1 MNPQSNRD
9 ALTAATSPTSV
20 TEPLIER
27 VLGPF
32 QRFFST
38 NASGGL
44 LLLASTAVALVWA
57 NSPWAAAYHHLWETT
72 FNIGTPTFGLTLP
85 LHAWVN
91 DALMAIFF
99 FLVGLEIKREVL
111 VGELSTRR
119 SATLPVAAA
128 LGGMVVPALLFASV
142 NAGGPGAS
150 GWGVPMATDI
160 AFALGILALLG
171 DRVPASLRIF
181 LAALAIADDLGAV
194 LVIAFF
200 YTRAI
205 NWGALAAAG
214 VVLLVLMALNR
225 AGARRP
231 TTYALLGVVLWVFM
245 LKSGIHATIAGVLLA
260 LTVPARTRISE
271 DEFLASA
278 EASLADFRASDEEG
292 TRVLTNQGHQNALQ
306 ALESAAD
313 LAQSPLQQ
321 MEHALHGVVAF
332 VIMPIFALANAGVSL
347 ETDIGAAITNP
358 IAIGVAL
365 GLLLGKPIGI
375 TLASVIAV
383 RSGAADLPT
392 HATWR
397 HVHGAAWLGGIGF
410 TMSLFIAALAFKTST
425 QLDIAK
431 LAVLGASTLAGV
443 VGYSL
448 LRFGV
453 RKRRAEAG
461 T

>member
-1 MNPQSNRD
+1 MKSTSHLD
-9 ALTAATSPTSV
+9 AVTTVPLETSAPA
-20 TEPLIER
+20 PLIER

-38 NASGGL
+38 NVSGGL
-44 LLLASTAVALVWA
+44 LLLAAAAVALVWA
-57 NSPWAAAYHHLWETT
+57 NSPWAEAYHHLWNTP
-72 FNIGTPTFGLTLP
+72 FSVGTPTFSLALP

-91 DALMAIFF
+91 DGLMAIFF

-119 SATLPVAAA
+119 SAALPVAAA
-128 LGGMVVPALLFASV
+128 LGGMLVPALLFASV
-142 NAGGPGAS
+142 NVGRPGAA

-171 DRVPASLRIF
+171 NRVPSSLRVF

-200 YTRAI
+200 YTSAI
-205 NWGALAAAG
+205 DWSALGAAG
-214 VVLLVLMALNR
+214 VVLLVLIGLNR

-231 TTYALLGVVLWVFM
+231 ATYALVGAVLWFFM

-260 LTVPARTRISE
+260 LTVPARTRMSE
-271 DEFLASA
+271 DDFL
-278 EASLADFRASDEEG
+278 G
-292 TRVLTNQGHQNALQ
+292 
-306 ALESAAD
+306 SAAD
-313 LAQSPLQQ
+313 AAQSPLQQ

-347 ETDIGAAITNP
+347 GTDLGAAATDP
-358 IAIGVAL
+358 IAIGVTL

-375 TLASVIAV
+375 TLASLLAI
-383 RSGAADLPT
+383 RSGAADWPSG
-392 HATWR
+392 ASWG

-410 TMSLFIAALAFKTST
+410 TMSLFIAGLAFTSAA
-425 QLDIAK
+425 QLDVAK

-443 VGYSL
+443 VGYTL
-448 LRFGV
+448 LRLGVGV
-453 RKRRAEAG
+453 RPTAAER
-461 T
+461 

>member
-1 MNPQSNRD
+1 MILPSDSSTTTNVST
-9 ALTAATSPTSV
+9 TADGLP
-20 TEPLIER
+20 EPLIAR

-38 NASGGL
+38 SASGGL
-44 LLLASTAVALVWA
+44 LLLASSAVALIWA
-57 NSPWAAAYHHLWETT
+57 NSPWAAAYHQLWETP
-72 FNIGTPTFGLTLP
+72 FSIGTPTWGLTLS
-85 LHAWVN
+85 LHDWVN
-91 DALMAIFF
+91 DGLMAIFF

-111 VGELSTRR
+111 IGELSTRR

-128 LGGMVVPALLFASV
+128 LGGMVVPALLYASV
-142 NAGGPGAS
+142 NAGGPGAA

-160 AFALGILALLG
+160 AFALGVLALLG
-171 DRVPASLRIF
+171 DRVPTSLRVF

-200 YTRAI
+200 YTSAI
-205 NWGALAAAG
+205 DWAALGGAG
-214 VVLLVLMALNR
+214 VVLLFLIGLNR

-231 TTYALLGVVLWVFM
+231 VTYALLGAVLWVFM
-245 LKSGIHATIAGVLLA
+245 LKSGIHATIAGVVLA
-260 LTVPARTRISE
+260 LTIPARTRISE
-271 DEFLASA
+271 EP
-278 EASLADFRASDEEG
+278 FRGA
-292 TRVLTNQGHQNALQ
+292 
-306 ALESAAD
+306 
-313 LAQSPLQQ
+313 SPLQQ

-347 ETDIGAAITNP
+347 GTDIGAVVSSP

-392 HATWR
+392 GASWR

-410 TMSLFIAALAFKTST
+410 TMSLFIAGLAFKTAE

-431 LAVLGASTLAGV
+431 LAVLGASTLAGAI
-443 VGYSL
+443 GYML
-448 LRFGV
+448 LRSGI
-453 RKRRAEAG
+453 RELRTTDRSDDGRSLAHE
-461 T
+461 